1 MQKKVLDNLFGGE
14 SISAYADGDHQGP
27 AYYTIFS
34 LQNLIKKYQKYDHYF
49 VKGSAGGKFRTMR
62 PSKKSKTEKSAGRFF
77 FYRLFCFYR
86 V

>member
-34 LQNLIKKYQKYDHYF
+34 LQNPIKNN
-49 VKGSAGGKFRTMR
+49 
-62 PSKKSKTEKSAGRFF
+62 
-77 FYRLFCFYR
+77 FYRRRTFHKEVL
-86 V
+86 